1 MKLKY
6 LICNLK
12 ANKTYEEMLLYKEK
26 LKEINFTKINFIF
39 APSSIYLPLFKDS
52 NLNLCIQ
59 DIALNEKLNLTG
71 DISLHQLKSLEVKY
85 AIIGHF
91 ERRKYY
97 FETER
102 EQLKKIKD
110 ALEQDIKVIYCI
122 GETLEEK
129 ERRVEYQV
137 LEKQIAR
144 IFNNLENNELKN
156 IIIAYEPEYLIG
168 NNNSYNLNKIE
179 EMINFIKRLIKD
191 YYQINLPVVF
201 GGSINRENID
211 DLLSLNIL
219 DGFIIC
225 RSILNPEN
233 IIKIAQKMT
242 TK

>member
-1 MKLKY
+1 MV
-6 LICNLK
+6 
-12 ANKTYEEMLLYKEK
+12 
-26 LKEINFTKINFIF
+26 KEIDVIKG
-39 APSSIYLPLFKDS
+39 FK
-52 NLNLCIQ
+52 
-59 DIALNEKLNLTG
+59 
-71 DISLHQLKSLEVKY
+71 EV
-85 AIIGHF
+85 
-91 ERRKYY
+91 
-97 FETER
+97 
-102 EQLKKIKD
+102 
-110 ALEQDIKVIYCI
+110 
-122 GETLEEK
+122 
-129 ERRVEYQV
+129 
-137 LEKQIAR
+137 
-144 IFNNLENNELKN
+144 FN
-156 IIIAYEPEYLIG
+156 IEPEYLIG

>member
-129 ERRVEYQV
+129 ERRVEYQL

>member
-179 EMINFIKRLIKD
+179 EMINFIKHLIKD

-201 GGSINRENID
+201 GGSINKENID

>member
-39 APSSIYLPLFKDS
+39 APSSIYLPLFKDI

-156 IIIAYEPEYLIG
+156 IIIAYEPDYLIG